1 MRCIAAIAE
10 TSILSARTP
19 NKKYGLLCLRP
30 GCSGGLGFGLGCGY
44 GNTSSCCFFR
54 ASSVER
60 FISNLSSNFLQV
72 FRKIRK
78 VDLKACMIHVWFGG
92 LYKYRSARPSY
103 RTDFKIV
110 EGAGAWPNHT
120 SEPRQAHS
128 SVRWQRVGSLGM
140 ANARERERERER
152 ESTQLGIQAG
162 I

>member
-1 MRCIAAIAE
+1 MGCCASVQGAQAVPTTWAPQQCVDTEVFCCAPKQRN
-10 TSILSARTP
+10 TP
-19 NKKYGLLCLRP
+19 
-30 GCSGGLGFGLGCGY
+30 
-44 GNTSSCCFFR
+44 SCCFFR

-60 FISNLSSNFLQV
+60 FISNLSSNFLLV

-78 VDLKACMIHVWFGG
+78 ADLKACMIHVWFGG

-103 RTDFKIV
+103 RTDLKIV

-140 ANARERERERER
+140 ATERER